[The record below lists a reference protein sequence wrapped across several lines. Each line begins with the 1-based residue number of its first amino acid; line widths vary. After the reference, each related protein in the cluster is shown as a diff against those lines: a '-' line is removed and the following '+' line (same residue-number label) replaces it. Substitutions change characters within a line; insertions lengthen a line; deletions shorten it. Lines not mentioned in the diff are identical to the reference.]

1 MNNIH
6 TSQGQSITISNN
18 GIASVVA
25 TSSGMLVGR
34 VANMDEDD
42 DDDDMGDEGDDS
54 FGEDDEMMGVSDV
67 TSQLAAAGWRHG
79 VKFCFVCTLD
89 IFYYQ
94 AGLSEN
100 FFLFI

>member
-6 TSQGQSITISNN
+6 ASQGQPITISNN
-18 GIASVVA
+18 GITSVVA

-34 VANMDEDD
+34 VANVEEEDEEDNMADD
-42 DDDDMGDEGDDS
+42 DEDS

-79 VKFCFVCTLD
+79 VKFCFVFTV
-89 IFYYQ
+89 
-94 AGLSEN
+94 
-100 FFLFI
+100 

>member
-94 AGLSEN
+94 AGQS
-100 FFLFI
+100 